1 MIKKIQIAWMVP
13 ILLLLPVL
21 TLQAQGL
28 AKGDKTGGP
37 FGDFLN
43 QLAQF
48 IFGPLL
54 VFLLAIAFITFA
66 WGVLKYFIADAE
78 GDKAAAKS
86 LMIWGIGG
94 FVLILILFGAVNL
107 LVGFTGLGEG
117 TIETDFTL
125 PNLGGS
131 GSSAPPPAPID
142 GATTG

>member
-1 MIKKIQIAWMVP
+1 MVP
-13 ILLLLPVL
+13 VLLLLPVL

-28 AKGDKTGGP
+28 AKNDPSGGP

-94 FVLILILFGAVNL
+94 FVLILILFGTVNL
-107 LVGFTGLGEG
+107 LVGFTGLGE
-117 TIETDFTL
+117 TELKTL
-125 PNLGGS
+125 P
-131 GSSAPPPAPID
+131 SAPQSA
-142 GATTG
+142 GG

>member
-1 MIKKIQIAWMVP
+1 MKTYLKFFTAKM
-13 ILLLLPVL
+13 LLFAPVVVYGQFTKL
-21 TLQAQGL
+21 GEEGAT
-28 AKGDKTGGP
+28 
-37 FGDFLN
+37 FLN
-43 QLAQF
+43 AATGF

-107 LVGFTGLGEG
+107 LVDFTGLGE
-117 TIETDFTL
+117 TELKTL
-125 PNLGGS
+125 PSPPQSAGG
-131 GSSAPPPAPID
+131 
-142 GATTG
+142 